1 MIDDM
6 GILQQMKRKMTTDAH
21 MTYLLTGESPSNV
34 VMQIKEEQAEC
45 ATSPSRHA
53 GIAAMSE
60 FEVRE
65 IL

>member
-6 GILQQMKRKMTTDAH
+6 GILQQMKRKMTTEAH
-21 MTYLLTGESPSNV
+21 MMYLLTGESPSNV
-34 VMQIKEEQAEC
+34 VMQKKGQAEC

-60 FEVRE
+60 FEAQQ
-65 IL
+65 I